1 MTLRTTQELWKI
13 AWFDRT
19 IRARVA
25 LELLASWPIP
35 VGVTE
40 QIQFR
45 FFYYASFGPP
55 PAKQFKL
62 YPPCWE
68 AWIAADGTVEKLH
81 RIQPREAGLGAEQ
94 GQPFAAHSWPT
105 DWTLEAA
112 DQKRVDLLAAYDRVI
127 PLWLAR
133 EPTRAAAEARVV
145 TDCRQRF
152 LELTEPP
159 LVPCYQALGR
169 DFFDWI
175 GIPGHLP
182 SDPP

>member
-1 MTLRTTQELWKI
+1 MTRERGTPSNESLRAPSRMHSTSGAAAAWPRRTTRFPEGPTMTLRTTQELWKI

-35 VGVTE
+35 VRVTE

-81 RIQPREAGLGAEQ
+81 RI
-94 GQPFAAHSWPT
+94 
-105 DWTLEAA
+105 
-112 DQKRVDLLAAYDRVI
+112 
-127 PLWLAR
+127 
-133 EPTRAAAEARVV
+133 
-145 TDCRQRF
+145 
-152 LELTEPP
+152 
-159 LVPCYQALGR
+159 
-169 DFFDWI
+169 
-175 GIPGHLP
+175 
-182 SDPP
+182 